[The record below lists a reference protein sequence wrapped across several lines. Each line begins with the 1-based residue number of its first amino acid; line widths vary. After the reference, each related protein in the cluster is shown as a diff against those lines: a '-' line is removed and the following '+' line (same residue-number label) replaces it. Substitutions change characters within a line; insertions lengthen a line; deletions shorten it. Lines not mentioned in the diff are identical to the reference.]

1 MRCARTLAAPT
12 AGSRVGWGGCC
23 CCRRRWRAWPT
34 SHISVR
40 RLDTEWLVSPGQG
53 VAVSTTKPA
62 SALTRDDLAE
72 SAPPEAGTCRRH
84 RARLD
89 TCLGRAWSG
98 RRCYDDG
105 PGRPG
110 GHRRQGEPSGRQA
123 GGEAFC
129 WLAAWLAVNQ
139 SRPRRVPGIEYYDL

>member
-40 RLDTEWLVSPGQG
+40 RLDTEWLVSPGRG

-62 SALTRDDLAE
+62 SACAHTYELPQRTQTHRPF
-72 SAPPEAGTCRRH
+72 AP
-84 RARLD
+84 
-89 TCLGRAWSG
+89 
-98 RRCYDDG
+98 
-105 PGRPG
+105 
-110 GHRRQGEPSGRQA
+110 
-123 GGEAFC
+123 
-129 WLAAWLAVNQ
+129 AA
-139 SRPRRVPGIEYYDL
+139 SRTATAALSP